1 MPVGQEG
8 NALAA
13 PVLCCLAHVSR
24 SSDKLPWTFLPQE
37 CNVWVVEL
45 KMCPGFWLKAW
56 LAGLASVLPSLL
68 RPDAPPDMLVVGSAR
83 P

>member
-1 MPVGQEG
+1 MLPGPRVTLVGQV
-8 NALAA
+8 AL
-13 PVLCCLAHVSR
+13 
-24 SSDKLPWTFLPQE
+24 DFLTQE